1 MRVRVN
7 HADHVRNVEK
17 IRAKLFSLL
26 SFCNICNNEHPTF
39 FVGVHCCMRKKG
51 LHLTDVA
58 GRFGDS
64 S

>member
-26 SFCNICNNEHPTF
+26 SFCNICNNERPTF
-39 FVGVHCCMRKKG
+39 FVGVHCCMRKK
-51 LHLTDVA
+51 DYI
-58 GRFGDS
+58 
-64 S
+64 